1 MHIVLSSP
9 VGTGCLAPNWYH
21 DVITDLRHFFVRTG
35 RRERVCD
42 ESESSMVNVGKS
54 KLANQRAAALEM
66 RTV

>member
-42 ESESSMVNVGKS
+42 QSESSMVNVRKVGVERKGS
-54 KLANQRAAALEM
+54 TIDQSWRS
-66 RTV
+66 